1 MVRHLQKLLQR
12 TRKPLK
18 EENKKIKKKRRAL
31 GAGYPNTTPHSLN
44 TLTGVDGDQL
54 QPGVEDG
61 EIPTEVVA
69 EEYKKILKKRR
80 ALSTRER
87 GQQKHQQPGLS
98 NFYEKNI
105 MEIRGYC
112 LCPFIG
118 TP

>member
-1 MVRHLQKLLQR
+1 MSG
-12 TRKPLK
+12 
-18 EENKKIKKKRRAL
+18 N
-31 GAGYPNTTPHSLN
+31 
-44 TLTGVDGDQL
+44 QL

-98 NFYEKNI
+98 NFYDCQNFLLWYGDTTQVTLTKF
-105 MEIRGYC
+105 MF
-112 LCPFIG
+112 L
-118 TP
+118 